1 MPTPPATVEVQAR
14 DLTPNGEIYCPH
26 PKAGMKLWNAH
37 PRVFF
42 QFVGGQAQCP
52 YCSTVYRLAGNDEAA
67 AERRVVNPIERPA
80 MRARAEVVPG
90 APTAGGR

>member
-1 MPTPPATVEVQAR
+1 MPTPPATIEVQAR

-26 PKAGMKLWNAH
+26 PKSGMKLWNAH

-52 YCSTVYRLAGNDEAA
+52 YCSTVYKLPAGEDATVK
-67 AERRVVNPIERPA
+67 ERRAVHPIERPA
-80 MRARAEVVPG
+80 MRAKAEVG
-90 APTAGGR
+90 SNS